1 MHIQG
6 IQDDNDNN
14 VGTKVTAEVNINDAG
29 NTKLKIYLD
38 CHTQESALL
47 IQFYGISK
55 HPVSNDYFIVKQFHK
70 NASSLTDYISHNFN
84 NLNWEMKLHLLL
96 YLSEDLKALHNA
108 GYVHRYYKHPSSIL
122 VVNESYCAIETFL
135 EYLRPNI
142 HEVHNTL
149 LNLWT
154 SIYHNKYSTSL
165 NLMCLDFSAADNNK
179 DYSDSNTQE
188 IITKRAVS
196 SDLET
201 SEMIKYIEENSLVK
215 VFSIDKLT
223 MMTPI
228 NNDHFCKIS
237 KATLKTEK
245 TDIIVACKR
254 FKSTLLDKTF
264 LHELK
269 MQHKKLYFCLRILRV
284 LGISLETKENLL
296 ITEYADGGN
305 LRMYLKDHPELTWD
319 DRIKLAYQITEGI
332 KFLQGEKI
340 LHLFSKLVKLGRE
353 MSIQDFQDI
362 KCDDDDMQTANING
376 EADDNYDLDV
386 PNGTI

>member
-1 MHIQG
+1 MHAIG
-6 IQDDNDNN
+6 TGKIPPYYFPSRFNHFSRVMSYDICFGLRPHIPDNIPKSFKNL
-14 VGTKVTAEVNINDAG
+14 VERCW
-29 NTKLKIYLD
+29 NTEPD
-38 CHTQESALL
+38 
-47 IQFYGISK
+47 
-55 HPVSNDYFIVKQFHK
+55 
-70 NASSLTDYISHNFN
+70 
-84 NLNWEMKLHLLL
+84 
-96 YLSEDLKALHNA
+96 
-108 GYVHRYYKHPSSIL
+108 
-122 VVNESYCAIETFL
+122 
-135 EYLRPNI
+135 LRPNI

-269 MQHKKLYFCLRILRV
+269 MQHKKLYFC
-284 LGISLETKENLL
+284 
-296 ITEYADGGN
+296 
-305 LRMYLKDHPELTWD
+305 
-319 DRIKLAYQITEGI
+319 
-332 KFLQGEKI
+332 
-340 LHLFSKLVKLGRE
+340 
-353 MSIQDFQDI
+353 
-362 KCDDDDMQTANING
+362 
-376 EADDNYDLDV
+376 
-386 PNGTI
+386 

>member
-1 MHIQG
+1 
-6 IQDDNDNN
+6 
-14 VGTKVTAEVNINDAG
+14 
-29 NTKLKIYLD
+29 
-38 CHTQESALL
+38 
-47 IQFYGISK
+47 
-55 HPVSNDYFIVKQFHK
+55 
-70 NASSLTDYISHNFN
+70 
-84 NLNWEMKLHLLL
+84 MKLHLLL

-135 EYLRPNI
+135 ECKALPLYTDEMDGCRVMSYDICFGLRPHIPDNIPKSFKNLVERCWNTEPDLRPNI

-284 LGISLETKENLL
+284 LGISLDENTK
-296 ITEYADGGN
+296 
-305 LRMYLKDHPELTWD
+305 
-319 DRIKLAYQITEGI
+319 
-332 KFLQGEKI
+332 
-340 LHLFSKLVKLGRE
+340 
-353 MSIQDFQDI
+353 
-362 KCDDDDMQTANING
+362 
-376 EADDNYDLDV
+376 
-386 PNGTI
+386 